1 MTDRTWLADQFETL
15 RPRLQSVAYN
25 MLGSV
30 SEAEDAVQECWLR
43 LDRSDS
49 DAIQNL
55 GTWLTTV
62 VGRIC
67 LDLLRTRKSQREDYV
82 GTWLPEPLIQE
93 PREAGPEHQAEL
105 ADTLGLALLVVL
117 ETLSPAERLA
127 FVLHDIFG
135 LSFEDIGAI
144 TDRSA
149 IAARKLA
156 SRARLRV
163 RTAPR
168 PDADVTAQRQVVD
181 AFLSATRTGDFD
193 ALLAILAPHSVLR
206 VDIGPDVVQDPVV
219 GAAEVAHR
227 ILATAPRFISLARPI
242 LVNGSAGLMFEPEGR
257 PALAVLAFTVVR
269 GRIEALDLIIDAAKL
284 GATNFGA
291 KDAPRSN

>member
-1 MTDRTWLADQFETL
+1 MTDRTWLAEQFETF

-30 SEAEDAVQECWLR
+30 SDAEDAVQECWIR

-67 LDLLRTRKSQREDYV
+67 LDLLRARKSHREDYV
-82 GTWLPEPLIQE
+82 GTWLPEPLVQE

-135 LSFEDIGAI
+135 VSFQAIGEI
-144 TDRSA
+144 IDRSA
-149 IAARKLA
+149 IAARQLA
-156 SRARLRV
+156 SRARHRV
-163 RTAPR
+163 RAAPK
-168 PDADVTAQRQVVD
+168 PDADVTAHRQIVD
-181 AFLSATRTGDFD
+181 AFLVAARGGEFE
-193 ALLAILAPHSVLR
+193 ALLSILAPNCVLR
-206 VDIGPDVVQDPVV
+206 FDIGADIQQGPVV
-219 GAAEVAHR
+219 GASNVARR
-227 ILATAPRFISLARPI
+227 ILATAPRFISFARPI
-242 LVNGSAGLMFEPEGR
+242 IVNGAAGLIFDPGDQ
-257 PALAVLAFTVVR
+257 ALAVLGFTVVS
-269 GRIEALDLIIDAAKL
+269 GRIQALDLIIDPAKL
-284 GATNFGA
+284 GHLATEA
-291 KDAPRSN
+291 

>member
-1 MTDRTWLADQFETL
+1 MTDRTWLADQFETF

-30 SEAEDAVQECWLR
+30 SEAQDAVQECWLR

-49 DAIQNL
+49 DAINNL

-67 LDLLRTRKSQREDYV
+67 LDVLRTRKSQREDYV
-82 GTWLPEPLIQE
+82 GMWLPEPLIQE
-93 PREAGPEHQAEL
+93 PGEAGPEHQAEL

-135 LSFEDIGAI
+135 LSFEDIGEI

-149 IAARKLA
+149 TAARQLA
-156 SRARLRV
+156 SRARRRV

-168 PDADVTAQRQVVD
+168 PDADVAAQRQVVD
-181 AFLSATRTGDFD
+181 AFLVAARSGDFD
-193 ALLAILAPHSVLR
+193 ALLSILAPDSVLR
-206 VDIGPDVVQDPVV
+206 VDIGPDVVQGPIV

-257 PALAVLAFTVVR
+257 PALAVLGFTVVS

-284 GATNFGA
+284 SATDFGTSYA
-291 KDAPRSN
+291 AS